1 MMVETRV
8 NVEGRSL
15 ALRSWASLRLTA
27 AEGAELVIRL
37 LDGVESDVQV
47 QTGEE
52 RVDITL
58 NTSAQVEVPAGVPVR
73 VREASGNLHVSELS
87 NALTLD
93 AVRGN
98 LTLAEVDAAVRVGKV
113 HGGLRATGIGS
124 LQVTDTVYGNLKVRE
139 CATLDVEDVR
149 GGVKL
154 QGVFHSVRLGT
165 LAGNLRAHEI
175 GGAVEASEVKGNAT
189 LSDVGE
195 TVRIPTVG
203 GNLTAHG
210 VAGELEVSHVKGN
223 VKLNDMRG
231 AVRIGQI
238 RGNLAARELASGLD
252 VEAVSGNAALAG
264 PWAPGHLYRVSVS
277 GNAAVKVEPDASA
290 QFRVKSSG
298 HLASSVSLAPD
309 EAEPGWQ
316 VGTMG
321 DGEATIEIQ
330 ARGSLALGQ
339 DDRAAGT
346 SMTMGLGM
354 TGEAIQD
361 MMDRLQTKLES
372 VDWEEMERTLEES
385 SMMAAMAGLQAKLEG
400 INWDEAGR
408 RTEEAMS
415 RAMQRMEIKLERARA
430 RAERARERAERARER
445 AQRAQVRVGRVVEE
459 AGLADLEVDIDA
471 DMGVEMD
478 VGPVGATAEPYPA
491 EMYEEERLAILR
503 MVEDG
508 KITPQEADMLLD
520 ALEGR

>member
-1 MMVETRV
+1 
-8 NVEGRSL
+8 
-15 ALRSWASLRLTA
+15 
-27 AEGAELVIRL
+27 
-37 LDGVESDVQV
+37 
-47 QTGEE
+47 
-52 RVDITL
+52 
-58 NTSAQVEVPAGVPVR
+58 
-73 VREASGNLHVSELS
+73 
-87 NALTLD
+87 
-93 AVRGN
+93 
-98 LTLAEVDAAVRVGKV
+98 
-113 HGGLRATGIGS
+113 
-124 LQVTDTVYGNLKVRE
+124 
-139 CATLDVEDVR
+139 
-149 GGVKL
+149 
-154 QGVFHSVRLGT
+154 
-165 LAGNLRAHEI
+165 
-175 GGAVEASEVKGNAT
+175 
-189 LSDVGE
+189 
-195 TVRIPTVG
+195 
-203 GNLTAHG
+203 
-210 VAGELEVSHVKGN
+210 
-223 VKLNDMRG
+223 
-231 AVRIGQI
+231 
-238 RGNLAARELASGLD
+238 
-252 VEAVSGNAALAG
+252 
-264 PWAPGHLYRVSVS
+264 
-277 GNAAVKVEPDASA
+277 
-290 QFRVKSSG
+290 
-298 HLASSVSLAPD
+298 
-309 EAEPGWQ
+309 
-316 VGTMG
+316 MG
-321 DGEATIEIQ
+321 FE
-330 ARGSLALGQ
+330 
-339 DDRAAGT
+339 
-346 SMTMGLGM
+346 M